1 MRVFVDT
8 GAWYALFNDLDI
20 YHRRASAFMQKLIG
34 EKARFF
40 TSDYVIDETL
50 TLMRARLGYTK
61 AVEFGRWVLQS
72 PLVKRINVD
81 EKIWQS
87 AWEMFVK
94 YNDKAFSFT
103 DCTSFAIMRQLGLMN
118 AFAFDHNFEQA
129 GFVMLPGE
137 S

>member
-1 MRVFVDT
+1 MRVFADT
-8 GAWYALFNDLDI
+8 GAWCALYDRSDV
-20 YHRRASAFMQKLIG
+20 HHARASAFLQELKR
-34 EKARFF
+34 EKAQLI
-40 TSDYVIDETL
+40 TSDYVLDESL
-50 TLMRARLGYTK
+50 TLLRFRAGHKEAVDLGK
-61 AVEFGRWVLQS
+61 WVLQS

-129 GFVMLPGE
+129 GFVMLPAE
-137 S
+137 H

>member
-1 MRVFVDT
+1 MRVFADT
-8 GAWYALFNDLDI
+8 GAWCALYDRSDV
-20 YHRRASAFMQKLIG
+20 HHARASAFLQELKRKKAQLI
-34 EKARFF
+34 
-40 TSDYVIDETL
+40 TSDYVLDESL
-50 TLMRARLGYTK
+50 TLLRFRAGHKEAVDLGK
-61 AVEFGRWVLQS
+61 WVLQS

-103 DCTSFAIMRQLGLMN
+103 DCTSFAIMRQLGLLN

-129 GFVMLPGE
+129 GFVMLPAE

>member
-1 MRVFVDT
+1 MRVFADT
-8 GAWYALFNDLDI
+8 GAWCALYDRSDV
-20 YHRRASAFMQKLIG
+20 HHARASAFLQELKR
-34 EKARFF
+34 EKAQLI
-40 TSDYVIDETL
+40 TSDYVLDESL
-50 TLMRARLGYTK
+50 TLLRFRAGHKEAVDLGK
-61 AVEFGRWVLQS
+61 WVLQS

-103 DCTSFAIMRQLGLMN
+103 DCTSFAIMRQLGLLN

-129 GFVMLPGE
+129 GFVMLPAE